1 MPLFY
6 SLRAARQGR
15 RRKSAGNAALGV
27 ARGIIPETDATR
39 GGCSAPGVGDEPRR
53 DLMRNRLIAAAIFGC
68 SGLALAAAPV
78 IAEAAP
84 KRVLV
89 CKNVKKKANT
99 GTVIGAVAGGVLGNQ
114 IAGRGDRTEG
124 TLIGA
129 GVGAVAGH
137 EIAKDRAKKKRCHY
151 EYR

>member
-1 MPLFY
+1 
-6 SLRAARQGR
+6 
-15 RRKSAGNAALGV
+15 
-27 ARGIIPETDATR
+27 
-39 GGCSAPGVGDEPRR
+39 
-53 DLMRNRLIAAAIFGC
+53 MRNRLIAAAVFGVA
-68 SGLALAAAPV
+68 SLSLVAVPAP
-78 IAEAAP
+78 AEAA

-89 CKNVKKKANT
+89 CKNIKKKANN

-114 IAGRGDRTEG
+114 IAGHGSRTEG

-137 EIAKDRAKKKRCHY
+137 QIAKSNAKKKRCHY